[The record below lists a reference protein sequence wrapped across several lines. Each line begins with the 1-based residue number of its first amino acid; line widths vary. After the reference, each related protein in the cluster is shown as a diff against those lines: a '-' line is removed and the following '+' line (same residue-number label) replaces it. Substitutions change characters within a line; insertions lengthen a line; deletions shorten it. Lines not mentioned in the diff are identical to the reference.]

1 VRYQVTKVKVPIQ
14 TGVYFDSLVLLED
27 GSGYWQ
33 FDSDDVI
40 MWDFG
45 VTGKPLTVPK
55 FKGKGKVHG

>member
-1 VRYQVTKVKVPIQ
+1 MKVPIQ

-27 GSGYWQ
+27 GTGYWQ